1 MFTNGQLI
9 FAGFFVVAFIILMV
23 FSYRKD
29 IKNHQKYYKNTALK
43 VGIWLIVAVAVF
55 SAIRIY
61 SKM

>member
-29 IKNHQKYYKNTALK
+29 IKNHKIYYKNTALK
-43 VGIWLIVAVAVF
+43 VGIWLIIAVAAF

>member
-1 MFTNGQLI
+1 MFTKGQLI
-9 FAGFFVVAFIILMV
+9 FAGFFVVAFVVLMV

-43 VGIWLIVAVAVF
+43 VGIWLIIAVATF

-61 SKM
+61 SKL

>member
-1 MFTNGQLI
+1 MFTRGQLI
-9 FAGFFVVAFIILMV
+9 FAVFFVVAFVSIMIW
-23 FSYRKD
+23 SYRKD

-43 VGIWLIVAVAVF
+43 VGIWLIVAVALF

>member
-9 FAGFFVVAFIILMV
+9 FAGFFVVAFIILMI

-29 IKNHQKYYKNTALK
+29 IKNHQIYYKNTALK
-43 VGIWLIVAVAVF
+43 VGIWLIIAVAAF

>member
-9 FAGFFVVAFIILMV
+9 FAGFFVVAFIILMI

-29 IKNHQKYYKNTALK
+29 IKNHKIYYKNTALK
-43 VGIWLIVAVAVF
+43 VGIWLIIAVAAF

>member
-1 MFTNGQLI
+1 MFTSGQLI
-9 FAGFFVVAFIILMV
+9 FAGFFIVAFIILMI

-43 VGIWLIVAVAVF
+43 VGIWLIVAVAIF